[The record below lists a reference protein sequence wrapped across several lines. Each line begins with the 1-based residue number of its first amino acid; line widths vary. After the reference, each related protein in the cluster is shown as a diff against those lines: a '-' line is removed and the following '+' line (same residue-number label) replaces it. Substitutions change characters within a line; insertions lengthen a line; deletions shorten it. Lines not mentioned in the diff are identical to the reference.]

1 MTHAR
6 SLSLLVLVP
15 SFALL
20 ACEQA
25 SIRSEPAG
33 SASPTA
39 TGAATTKA
47 ADPAKTAATAGGA
60 ATTTASA
67 AKAGAAPAA
76 AATGGYPLTAVKT
89 IADNCTKASVIMAT
103 SPKSTTPSDT
113 PGWQWTRQAMLANQQ
128 FKIVDGDPVAPMQV
142 KFSVYD
148 NGTYSALVAACHD
161 GATCNQLAAMYK
173 AVVRSSTPQ
182 ILCGPVPGMTGS
194 PQRVDILA
202 AGNPKASVPEKS
214 DIIGLCA
221 RLSACMIAT
230 DQSTP
235 GNPGLECQK
244 APHTFK
250 TSCATRYPCS
260 EVMSCVGK

>member
-6 SLSLLVLVP
+6 RLSLLVLS

-25 SIRSEPAG
+25 AIRSDPSVG
-33 SASPTA
+33 SATPTA

-47 ADPAKTAATAGGA
+47 ADTAKPAMTAA
-60 ATTTASA
+60 
-67 AKAGAAPAA
+67 AAPTAA
-76 AATGGYPLTAVKT
+76 AATTAAAAVGYPLTAIKT
-89 IADNCTKASVIMAT
+89 VADSCASPAVIMAT
-103 SPKSTTPSDT
+103 SPKSATTTDS

-128 FKIVDGDPVAPMQV
+128 FKVVDGDPTASMQV

-148 NGTYSALVAACHD
+148 NGTYYALVATCKD
-161 GATCNQLAAMYK
+161 GLTCNQLAAMYK

-182 ILCGPVPGMTGS
+182 VLCGPVPGMTGS
-194 PQRVDILA
+194 PKTVPMIA
-202 AGNPKASVPEKS
+202 AGDARASLPEKS
-214 DIIGLCA
+214 DTIGLCA
-221 RLSACMIAT
+221 RLSACLIAT

-260 EVMSCVGK
+260 EVLSCAGTK

>member
-1 MTHAR
+1 MTHVR
-6 SLSLLVLVP
+6 SLSLFVLIP

-20 ACEQA
+20 ACEQT
-25 SIRSEPAG
+25 SIRSEPSAG
-33 SASPTA
+33 SASP
-39 TGAATTKA
+39 AATTKA
-47 ADPAKTAATAGGA
+47 ADPVKSATTAGGA
-60 ATTTASA
+60 ATT
-67 AKAGAAPAA
+67 AA
-76 AATGGYPLTAVKT
+76 AAPTGAAATTAVAGGGYPLTAVKT
-89 IADNCTKASVIMAT
+89 VADNCTKASVIMAT

-128 FKIVDGDPVAPMQV
+128 FKIVAGDPTAPMQV

-148 NGTYSALVAACHD
+148 NGTYSALVATCHD
-161 GATCNQLAAMYK
+161 GVTCNQLAAMYK

-182 ILCGPVPGMTGS
+182 ILCGPVAGMTGE
-194 PQRVDILA
+194 PQKVDILA
-202 AGNPKASVPEKS
+202 GGDARASVPEKT

-260 EVMSCVGK
+260 EVMSCIAK